1 MNNINKTD
9 ILIITIVLIVLL
21 LLVCVATQIP
31 SPKLTQVKEALL
43 SLQAAVTAL
52 AIIVGGVLA
61 YRRLQIFRTFEPH
74 LTITN
79 RVSHRLLG
87 NSYFHIA
94 VTATLH
100 NSSRVKMEFREAFF
114 LLQRI
119 TPTSDEGVESL
130 YTQYSKAFEEGE
142 YESIQWPTLDEI
154 PRTWEKDVL
163 IVEPGESHQET
174 CEFIVSKGVQSVIIY
189 VFFYNSRVP
198 PVPEG
203 WGATVIHDLAIR
215 D

>member
-9 ILIITIVLIVLL
+9 ILIITIALIVLL
-21 LLVCVATQIP
+21 LLVCVATHIP
-31 SPKLTQVKEALL
+31 SPKLTQVKEVLL

-119 TPTSDEGVESL
+119 TPTSDEGVEL
-130 YTQYSKAFEEGE
+130 YTLNTVRHSKRGSTRASSG
-142 YESIQWPTLDEI
+142 
-154 PRTWEKDVL
+154 
-163 IVEPGESHQET
+163 
-174 CEFIVSKGVQSVIIY
+174 
-189 VFFYNSRVP
+189 P
-198 PVPEG
+198 PLMRYRELG
-203 WGATVIHDLAIR
+203 R
-215 D
+215 KMC